1 MTIGQSHLCYAPT
14 VKTIAHRD
22 LRNQSGRVLR
32 EAQAGERFVVTV
44 GGRPVAVL
52 GPLEPRAFVP
62 TRQVREGL
70 RTITPDAG
78 FAKDARRL
86 GGRLNDTQDP
96 WRR

>member
-22 LRNQSGRVLR
+22 LRNQSGRILR

-44 GGRPVAVL
+44 GGRPVAVR
-52 GPLEPRAFVP
+52 GPLELRAFVP